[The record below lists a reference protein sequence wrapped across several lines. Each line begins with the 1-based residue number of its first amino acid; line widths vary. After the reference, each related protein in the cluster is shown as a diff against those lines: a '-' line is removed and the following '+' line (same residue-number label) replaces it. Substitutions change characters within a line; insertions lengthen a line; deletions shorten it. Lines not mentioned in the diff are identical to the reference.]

1 MSKNIISLLTLIF
14 AILGVAVTI
23 LIAMFP
29 KLLPAVG
36 TYLYNLNGSIWAIII
51 LSLIIVVQQIC
62 FYCDIA
68 EGYDLALCNK
78 YSDKAL

>member
-1 MSKNIISLLTLIF
+1 MSQNIISLLTLII

-62 FYCDIA
+62 FIVILQRA
-68 EGYDLALCNK
+68 TI
-78 YSDKAL
+78 

>member
-1 MSKNIISLLTLIF
+1 MSQNIINLLTLII

-62 FYCDIA
+62 FIVILQRA
-68 EGYDLALCNK
+68 TI
-78 YSDKAL
+78 

>member
-62 FYCDIA
+62 FIVILQRA
-68 EGYDLALCNK
+68 TI
-78 YSDKAL
+78 

>member
-14 AILGVAVTI
+14 AILGVAVNYINRNVSKITTRSGDI
-23 LIAMFP
+23 PLQFKRLHLGHYHFVTHYCSTTNM
-29 KLLPAVG
+29 
-36 TYLYNLNGSIWAIII
+36 
-51 LSLIIVVQQIC
+51 

>member
-1 MSKNIISLLTLIF
+1 MSQNIISLLTLII

-62 FYCDIA
+62 FIVILQSA
-68 EGYDLALCNK
+68 TI
-78 YSDKAL
+78 